1 MKSAILQIIVFTSII
16 FQSTEVSAQ
25 RKLKEIDPQQK
36 EHQNTSRNQPS
47 TFKDRLLY
55 GGNAW
60 ISFGSNFSLFM
71 LQPQVAYKV
80 NENFLTGVGATYL
93 HIRESY
99 VISGRKYDFSDNM
112 YGMNLFAR
120 HTLFGPIFGY
130 SEYAPMNFNS
140 YNSFGDRKRV
150 WGQVLNIGAGYSQ
163 SFGGAGAYI
172 ILLYD
177 VLWKPFYPSLDPNNY
192 AQSLRLSPWDIRMG
206 FLF

>member
-1 MKSAILQIIVFTSII
+1 MLKSKLLITALLLYVLS
-16 FQSTEVSAQ
+16 VLPVNAQ
-25 RKLKEIDPQQK
+25 RKLREIDPQQETK
-36 EHQNTSRNQPS
+36 NTLRDNAS
-47 TFKDRLLY
+47 TSFKDRLLY

-60 ISFGSNFSLFM
+60 MSFGSNFSLFM
-71 LQPQVAYKV
+71 LQPQVAYRV
-80 NENFLTGVGATYL
+80 NDNFLTGVGATYL
-93 HIRESY
+93 YMRESY
-99 VISGRKYDFSDNM
+99 VINGRKYDFSDNM

-120 HTLFGPIFGY
+120 HTIFGPVFGY

-150 WGQVLNIGAGYSQ
+150 WGQSLNLGAGYSQ

-192 AQSLRLSPWDIRMG
+192 AKSLRLSPWDIRMG